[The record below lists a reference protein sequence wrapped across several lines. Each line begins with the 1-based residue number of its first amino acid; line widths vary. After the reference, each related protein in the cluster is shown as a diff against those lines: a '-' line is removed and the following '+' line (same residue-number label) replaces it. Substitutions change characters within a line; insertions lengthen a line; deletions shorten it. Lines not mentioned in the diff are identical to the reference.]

1 MKRLIITIAV
11 TAMTLLST
19 HAQEVIDI
27 QYNGNTAKVSI
38 PTAIGDVTSKVEG
51 ANVTL
56 TSATTSD
63 EYIYRVRGKS
73 TNGSLTIKG
82 SYKLTLQL
90 AGVELTNQHYGAAI
104 DIDCGKR
111 IAVVLEEGTVN
122 RLADSPGGTHKGA
135 IHFKGHPEF
144 EGGGTLFV
152 TGKTKH
158 AIDAKE
164 YLEIKASTGTINI
177 LGAVSDGIHCGKGNP
192 SNEHNYFL
200 MKGGIVNIQD
210 VGSDG
215 IDSDDYGVIRIE
227 GGSISANVGDGGTGL
242 KADSLILING
252 GRVSIAVTGDDSEG
266 ICARYATTI
275 SGGKT
280 DIVVSGNGSKG
291 IKGKQVTESAET
303 VKNGGFV
310 TVNGGEINIQVT
322 GGNLNKETDGGIDV
336 DKCMGMSVDADFEQT
351 SGTLSLTAL
360 GMEAHTYNVKG
371 SEHRTGGTFEEVKA
385 PWSMDTFS
393 YQYDMSAYIAVT
405 KDNQPLTDY
414 KPVAVGAFI
423 DGKCAGYAVFQDN
436 KYGVMRIRSN
446 SATDSKSVTFKLYD
460 YNKEKE
466 YALTPEKP
474 VTYADATCVGTPNT
488 PLNLNYS
495 EDQDMVGIEKVKA
508 AHSAAPRKLLVGN
521 SIRILIDQHE
531 YDTNGRE
538 QR

>member
-1 MKRLIITIAV
+1 MKRLIITIAM
-11 TAMTLLST
+11 TAMTLLSIL
-19 HAQEVIDI
+19 AQEVIDI
-27 QYNGNTAKVSI
+27 QYNGSTAKVTI

-56 TSATTSD
+56 TSATTSE
-63 EYIYRVRGKS
+63 EYIYRLRGKA
-73 TNGSLTIKG
+73 TDGSLTIIG

-122 RLADSPGGTHKGA
+122 RLADSSGGTHKGA

-164 YLEIKASTGTINI
+164 YVELKASTGIINI

-291 IKGKQVTESAET
+291 IKGKRVTESAET

-310 TVNGGEINIQVT
+310 SVNGGEINIQVT
-322 GGNLNKETDGGIDV
+322 GGSLNKETGGSIDV
-336 DKCMGMSVDADFEQT
+336 DKCMGLSVDADFEQT
-351 SGTLSLTAL
+351 NGTLSITAL
-360 GMEAHTYNVKG
+360 GLEAHTYNVKG
-371 SEHRTGGTFEEVKA
+371 TEHRTGGTFDEVKA
-385 PWSMDTFS
+385 PWIMDTFS

-405 KDNQPLTDY
+405 KNNQPLTDY

-436 KYGVMRIRSN
+436 QYGVMRIRSN
-446 SATDSKSVTFKLYD
+446 SATDSKPVTFKLYD
-460 YNKEKE
+460 YNKAKE
-466 YALTPEKP
+466 YDLTPEKA
-474 VTYADATCVGTPNT
+474 VTYADATCVGTPST
-488 PLNLNYS
+488 PLTLNYLAE
-495 EDQDMVGIEKVKA
+495 EDLVGLEKVKA
-508 AHSAAPRKLLVGN
+508 AQSAAPRKLLVGN

-531 YDTNGRE
+531 YDTNGRQ